1 MTISLIVAASL
12 NNAIGKNNDLLW
24 KLPNDMKH
32 FKNVTWAMP
41 IIMGRKT
48 FDSMAGKPLNGRLNI
63 VITRQQD
70 WKAEGAV
77 KVDSV
82 YKALEIVQQNN
93 YKEVFIIGGG
103 EIYKAALSIAD
114 KVYLTRVETEIEG
127 DTFFPEL
134 NSDNWQLIE
143 DNPHPSDA
151 KHAYSYRFQVWQKK
165 GK

>member
-77 KVDSV
+77 KVDSL

-114 KVYLTRVETEIEG
+114 RVYLTRVEAEIEG

-134 NSDNWQLIE
+134 NSTNWQLIE
-143 DNPHPSDA
+143 DNPHPSDV

-165 GK
+165 G

>member
-1 MTISLIVAASL
+1 MTISIIVAASL

-48 FDSMAGKPLNGRLNI
+48 FDSMSGKPLNGRLNI

-70 WKAEGAV
+70 WESAGAIR
-77 KVDSV
+77 VDSL
-82 YKALEIVQQNN
+82 YKALEIVQNN
-93 YKEVFIIGGG
+93 DYREAFIIGGG
-103 EIYKAALSIAD
+103 EIYKAALTMAD

-134 NSDNWQLIE
+134 NEGNWTLIE
-143 DNPHPSDA
+143 DNAYPSDA
-151 KHAYSYRFQVWQKK
+151 KHVYPYRFQIWHKK
-165 GK
+165 G

>member
-48 FDSMAGKPLNGRLNI
+48 FDSMTGKPLNGRLNI

-70 WKAEGAV
+70 WKSEGAV
-77 KVDSV
+77 KVDSL
-82 YKALEIVQQNN
+82 YKALEIVQVNN

-127 DTFFPEL
+127 DTFFPVLE
-134 NSDNWQLIE
+134 SANWLLIE
-143 DNPHPSDA
+143 DHPHASDA
-151 KHAYSYRFQVWQKK
+151 KHKYPYRFQVWQKK
-165 GK
+165 G

>member
-63 VITRQQD
+63 VITRQHD

-114 KVYLTRVETEIEG
+114 RVYLTRVETEIEG

-134 NSDNWQLIE
+134 NTANWQLIE

-165 GK
+165 G

>member
-12 NNAIGKNNDLLW
+12 NNTIGKNNDLLW

-48 FDSMAGKPLNGRLNI
+48 FDSMSGKPLNGRLNI

-70 WKAEGAV
+70 GNSDGAV
-77 KVDSV
+77 KVNSL
-82 YKALEIVQQNN
+82 YKALEIVQEND

-114 KVYLTRVETEIEG
+114 KIFLTRVETEIEG
-127 DTFFPEL
+127 DTYFPEL
-134 NSDNWQLIE
+134 PIDNWELIE
-143 DNPHPSDA
+143 DHLHPSDT
-151 KHAYSYRFQVWQKK
+151 KHAFAYRFQIWQKK
-165 GK
+165 G

>member
-1 MTISLIVAASL
+1 MTISIIVAASL

-48 FDSMAGKPLNGRLNI
+48 FDSMSGKPLNGRLNI
-63 VITRQQD
+63 VITRQED
-70 WKAEGAV
+70 WNSEGAF
-77 KVDSV
+77 KVDSL
-82 YKALEIVQQNN
+82 YKALEMVQKND

-103 EIYKAALSIAD
+103 EIYKAALTIAD

-127 DTFFPEL
+127 DTFFPVL
-134 NSDNWQLIE
+134 NEGNWMLIE
-143 DNPHPSDA
+143 DNAHPADA
-151 KHAYSYRFQVWQKK
+151 KHAYPYRFQIWYKK
-165 GK
+165 G

>member
-77 KVDSV
+77 KVDSL

-114 KVYLTRVETEIEG
+114 RVYLTRVEAEIEG

-134 NSDNWQLIE
+134 KSANWLLIE

-165 GK
+165 G

>member
-114 KVYLTRVETEIEG
+114 RVYLTRVE
-127 DTFFPEL
+127 
-134 NSDNWQLIE
+134 Q
-143 DNPHPSDA
+143 
-151 KHAYSYRFQVWQKK
+151 R
-165 GK
+165 

>member
-77 KVDSV
+77 KVDSL

-93 YKEVFIIGGG
+93 YKEVFFIGGG

-114 KVYLTRVETEIEG
+114 RVYLTRVEAEIEG

-134 NSDNWQLIE
+134 NSTNWQLIE

-165 GK
+165 G

>member
-114 KVYLTRVETEIEG
+114 RVYLTRVEAEIEG

-134 NSDNWQLIE
+134 NTANWQLIE

-151 KHAYSYRFQVWQKK
+151 KHAFSYRFQVWQKK
-165 GK
+165 G